1 MNEALNPL
9 NRHSSVKFT
18 VLTGTMAKKPQPP
31 VPGPPFIRLL
41 AALAD
46 RNAPRTS
53 PDLADRLS
61 QWIDWTRAVAL
72 SRALDGRLPA
82 AAEAEPGPVEPLL
95 AECQRVRDSLGQA
108 IQTPPVPGKPEPRE
122 TMAWRTRCLN
132 HQRAMLS
139 ASGRLRGLLRD
150 RLSTLPDDRARL
162 AEVDAVMEQALSPR
176 EQSLLA
182 AVPALLGTH
191 FERLRDAASADDTDD
206 GVDPAWLQ
214 LFRTD
219 MQNVLMAELD
229 VRFHPIDGLLA
240 ALRAH

>member
-1 MNEALNPL
+1 
-9 NRHSSVKFT
+9 
-18 VLTGTMAKKPQPP
+18 MAKKPQPP

-46 RNAPRTS
+46 RSAPRS
-53 PDLADRLS
+53 GPDLADRLS

-82 AAEAEPGPVEPLL
+82 PAEAEPGPIEPLQ
-95 AECQRVRDSLGQA
+95 AECLRVRDNLAQTIQQA
-108 IQTPPVPGKPEPRE
+108 PTPGKPEPRE
-122 TMAWRTRCLN
+122 TMAWRTRYLN
-132 HQRAMLS
+132 HQRAMLM

-176 EQSLLA
+176 EQTLLA
-182 AVPALLGTH
+182 AVPTLIGTH
-191 FERLRDAASADDTDD
+191 FERLRDAAGPEDSAD
-206 GVDPAWLQ
+206 GVDPDWLQ